1 MALKWFELKEANW
14 NLESFSK
21 MRNLKLLIIDNV
33 HLLHDPKHLLDSLR
47 VLIWSGYP
55 SKSLPLSLNLKVI

>member
-14 NLESFSK
+14 NPESFSK

-33 HLLHDPKHLLDSLR
+33 HLLHDPKHLPDSLR

>member
-1 MALKWFELKEANW
+1 MALKSPELKEANW
-14 NLESFSK
+14 NPESFSK

-33 HLLHDPKHLLDSLR
+33 HLLHDPKHLPDSLR

-55 SKSLPLSLNLKVI
+55 SKSLPSSLNLKVI